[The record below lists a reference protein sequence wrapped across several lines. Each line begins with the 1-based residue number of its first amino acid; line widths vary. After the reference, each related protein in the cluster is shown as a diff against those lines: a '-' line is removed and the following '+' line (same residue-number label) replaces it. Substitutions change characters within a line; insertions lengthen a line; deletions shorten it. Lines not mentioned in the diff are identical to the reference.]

1 MFLIRILFSL
11 SSVKVNSGR
20 FCHAV
25 FRIQEKLFFLSASL
39 VPPVEVP
46 EIQSKQVRGSF
57 HIKLS
62 AYFKLGVGGKVR
74 DNNRQSDISVCALRT
89 CHESSGAE
97 EGSRTM
103 TRSKRGV
110 GCFNGRGLIR
120 FLRVGAWGEKE
131 LSWRQ
136 DGVDTISGCFL

>member
-11 SSVKVNSGR
+11 SSLKVK

-25 FRIQEKLFFLSASL
+25 FRIQEKHFFLSASL
-39 VPPVEVP
+39 VPPVKVP
-46 EIQSKQVRGSF
+46 EIQSKLVRGSF

-62 AYFKLGVGGKVR
+62 AYFKLGVGGEVR

-97 EGSRTM
+97 
-103 TRSKRGV
+103 KRV
-110 GCFNGRGLIR
+110 SDHDQI
-120 FLRVGAWGEKE
+120 KE
-131 LSWRQ
+131 RCRL
-136 DGVDTISGCFL
+136 F